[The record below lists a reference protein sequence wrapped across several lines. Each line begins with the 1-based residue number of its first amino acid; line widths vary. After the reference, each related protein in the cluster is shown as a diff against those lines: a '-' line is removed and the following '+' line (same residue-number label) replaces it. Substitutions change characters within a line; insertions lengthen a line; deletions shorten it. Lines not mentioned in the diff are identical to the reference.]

1 MADRSCR
8 SYSIPVEMRRFRF
21 AAPNALQSGS
31 LVYDPTVTHLDP
43 PQRGTRSEPREVAE
57 LRALKQRQPDLREAV
72 DMHVELIEL
81 HRRVRGR
88 VPLPSFAL
96 SADIL
101 SQHRAEGRPVLRFEE
116 IPLELTDL
124 RLLVR
129 QVADVL
135 RRYDA
140 LDDADYQNVQ
150 TLGRDMKLLATVSA
164 WYRRV
169 AEQDAAVA
177 GVSRATAAMTA
188 DDSGML
194 GQVLTLAMR
203 PFLSRCAEVLQQ
215 RAELSMWSHPHCALC
230 GGEPDFAVIT
240 PSAERH
246 LVCGRCTLQW
256 KFEPLTCPYCGN
268 DDRRSITSFATPDG
282 QYRVY
287 ACDVCRRYLKAY
299 DARRATRPFMPMV
312 DSVMTLP
319 LDAAAIQRGYSS

>member
-1 MADRSCR
+1 
-8 SYSIPVEMRRFRF
+8 MRRGRF
-21 AAPNALQSGS
+21 AVVNLLQSGS
-31 LVYDPTVTHLDP
+31 LVYDPTVSHLDRP
-43 PQRGTRSEPREVAE
+43 TRGARSEPREVAE
-57 LRALKQRQPDLREAV
+57 LRALKQRQPELGDAV
-72 DMHVELIEL
+72 DMHIELIEL

-88 VPLPSFAL
+88 VPTPSFAL

-101 SQHRAEGRPVLRFEE
+101 SKHRAEARPVLKFEE

-135 RRYDA
+135 RRYGA
-140 LDDADYQNVQ
+140 LDDADYQKVQ
-150 TLGRDMKLLATVSA
+150 TLGRDMKLLGTVSD

-169 AEQDAAVA
+169 AEHHVAVA
-177 GVSRATAAMTA
+177 GTSRAAAAMTA
-188 DDSGML
+188 DDAGML

-203 PFLSRCAEVLQQ
+203 PFLSRCAEVLLQ
-215 RAELSMWSHPHCALC
+215 RPELSMWSHPHCALC

-246 LVCGRCTLQW
+246 LVCARCTLQW
-256 KFEPLTCPYCGN
+256 KFEPLTCPFCGN
-268 DDRRSITSFATPDG
+268 SDRRSITSFATPDG

-287 ACDVCRRYLKAY
+287 ACDACRRYLKAY
-299 DARRATRPFMPMV
+299 DGRRATRPFMPMV
-312 DSVMTLP
+312 DSVVTLP